1 MSADETESGGPDP
14 ERLEKLEND
23 IEQARAHAEEAD
35 TTDGVTDE
43 PRFKQRGELSDEAVD
58 DVIAP
63 PG

>member
-1 MSADETESGGPDP
+1 MNADETESGGPDP

-23 IEQARAHAEEAD
+23 IEQARADLEETD
-35 TTDGVTDE
+35 TSDGVVDE
-43 PRFKQRGELSDEAVD
+43 PRFKQRGELSDEVVD